1 MLALMTLS
9 PHGRKSA
16 DSSSLE
22 GHFLIAMPSM
32 DDTRFR
38 RTVIYLCAHSGS
50 GAMGIIINQLSPHI
64 RFPELLAQLQII
76 PDSNPGRLPA
86 GLESFPVLQGG
97 PVEQSR
103 GFVLHSADYMIDQA
117 TIEINQGICLTA
129 TLDILKAIAT
139 NTGPSQSL
147 LALGYAGWKP
157 GQLEAELQ
165 DNAWLHGPATPALI
179 FEADLTSKYSRA
191 LGILGVDPAFLSGEA
206 GHA

>member
-1 MLALMTLS
+1 MTSFLDYRE
-9 PHGRKSA
+9 GTTEG
-16 DSSSLE
+16 SLE

-38 RTVIYLCAHSGS
+38 RTLIYLCAHSSS

-76 PDSNPGRLPA
+76 PEMRQDRLPA
-86 GLESFPVLQGG
+86 ELEAFPVLQGG

-103 GFVLHSADYMIDQA
+103 GFVLHSADYTIDNA
-117 TIEINQGICLTA
+117 TIEIGKGICLTA

-139 NTGPSQSL
+139 REGPRKAL
-147 LALGYAGWKP
+147 LALGYAGWRP

-165 DNAWLHGPATPALI
+165 DNAWLHGPAEAELI
-179 FEADLTSKYSRA
+179 FETNLTSKYTRA
-191 LGILGVDPAFLSGEA
+191 LNTLGIDPAFLSGEA